1 MGLKDKLQHLFSD
14 NAQTNVQGTMH
25 MYDSQE
31 PKATHELHMGDTIV
45 RLNVPVRYTRMDD
58 KDEAYAPFRETD
70 QAKLFFCRIE
80 EAYEDEGI
88 EEFMQDELAVEV
100 DRKDTENVTVQCEFQ
115 QGRMYYYYRYPFKSG
130 LTHYQKLY
138 AACDLGAGKF
148 YTVETTWLGR
158 KEELRLESLLP
169 FLEFELVL

>member
-1 MGLKDKLQHLFSD
+1 MGLKEKLENLFSD
-14 NAQTNVQGTMH
+14 REQLVTQNQTD
-25 MYDSQE
+25 MYNSQE
-31 PKATHELHMGDTIV
+31 PKAVHELHMGDTTV

-58 KDEAYAPFRETD
+58 KDAEYAPFREID

-88 EEFMQDELAVEV
+88 EEFMQDELEVEV
-100 DRKDTENVTVQCEFQ
+100 DRKDKSDIAVQCEFL
-115 QGRMYYYYRYPFKSG
+115 QGRMYYYYVYPFKSG

-169 FLEFELVL
+169 FLEFELLN